1 MKEISITLTDMPDG
15 GVKAVFSDDID
26 TEIKS
31 PAHTL
36 AATLHV
42 LLTQLLEE
50 KNAKEETTKGV

>member
-26 TEIKS
+26 TEANS
-31 PAHTL
+31 PAHNL
-36 AATLHV
+36 AGTLHV

-50 KNAKEETTKGV
+50 RDEQKKS